1 MIETT
6 PTPTAL
12 AVAAAYHEAWTGNDL
27 DAAMRYVADDITCE
41 APGRLINGAQDY
53 RQFLGGFLHV
63 FREAVMIAAHGDE
76 RTAQLT
82 YYVATATTTGVPT
95 AECFTV
101 ADGRIVAS
109 VLVFDRPSFAPP
121 QA

>member
-1 MIETT
+1 MQ
-6 PTPTAL
+6 
-12 AVAAAYHEAWTGNDL
+12 
-27 DAAMRYVADDITCE
+27 YVADDISCQ

-53 RQFLGGFLHV
+53 RQFLAGFLRM
-63 FREAVMIAAHGDE
+63 FRDAVMIAAHGDE

-82 YYVATATTTGVPT
+82 YYVTTATTTGIPT

-101 ADGRIVAS
+101 ADGRITAS